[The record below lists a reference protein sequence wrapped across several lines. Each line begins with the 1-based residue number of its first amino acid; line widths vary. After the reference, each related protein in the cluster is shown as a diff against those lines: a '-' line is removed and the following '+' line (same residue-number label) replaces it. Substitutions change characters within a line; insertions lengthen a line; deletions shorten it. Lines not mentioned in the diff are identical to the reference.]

1 MVIVIDKPDIFRDLD
16 KLPDIL
22 VHKLEK
28 LKGVVDSYNILE
40 QLNYKSF

>member
-16 KLPDIL
+16 KLPDIV
-22 VHKLEK
+22 VHKFEK
-28 LKGVVDSYNILE
+28 LKGVVDSDNIPE